1 MKLLKGVI
9 GSVIIVASLSIQ
21 AFAASPAEDKAI
33 ETIADQSLQFVKVDR
48 RQEAEELLNVFSERF
63 LDAAAQDNLY
73 SMDEINIVTIALE
86 DAINTLRDTEK
97 TNEEVVNEMTKFRL
111 AYDAVSHEK
120 SPLWAKMRGQIM
132 EAAEDTRKAVKDQDS
147 IAFQEE
153 LNRLLSIYNILY
165 PSLKIDVTPEKFQQV
180 DAHLRFIDQ
189 YRPQVFSDSGKQK
202 DIAILEGQLQDI
214 FDEAEKDDSD
224 PSLWWV
230 IISTGSIILMT
241 LSYVG
246 YRKYKANEEIIHTK
260 KKNRDI

>member
-21 AFAASPAEDKAI
+21 AIAASPAEDKAI

-63 LDAAAQDNLY
+63 LDMASQGNQY

-86 DAINTLRDTEK
+86 DAMNAVQDTEK
-97 TNEEVVNEMTKFRL
+97 SNQEAVNEMTKFRL
-111 AYDAVSHEK
+111 AFDAVSHDK
-120 SPLWAKMRGQIM
+120 SPLWTKMRGQIL
-132 EAAEDTRKAVKDQDS
+132 EAVKDTREAVKNQDS
-147 IAFQEE
+147 VVFQEE
-153 LNRLLSIYNILY
+153 LNRLLNIYNILY

-180 DAHLRFIDQ
+180 DAHLKFIDQ
-189 YRPQVFSDSGKQK
+189 YRPQVFSDSSEQK
-202 DIAILEGQLQDI
+202 DMASLEGQLRDI
-214 FDEAEKDDSD
+214 FDEAEKDDTD

-246 YRKYKANEEIIHTK
+246 FRKYKAREEITFTK

>member
-21 AFAASPAEDKAI
+21 AIAASPAEDKAI

-63 LDAAAQDNLY
+63 LDMASQGNQY

-86 DAINTLRDTEK
+86 DAMNAVQDTEK
-97 TNEEVVNEMTKFRL
+97 SNQEAVNEMTKFRL
-111 AYDAVSHEK
+111 AFDAVSHDK
-120 SPLWAKMRGQIM
+120 SPLWTKMRGQIL
-132 EAAEDTRKAVKDQDS
+132 EAVKDTREAVKNQDS
-147 IAFQEE
+147 VVFQEE
-153 LNRLLSIYNILY
+153 LNRLLNIYIILY

-180 DAHLRFIDQ
+180 DAHLKFIDQ
-189 YRPQVFSDSGKQK
+189 YRPQVFSDSSEQK
-202 DIAILEGQLQDI
+202 DMASLEGQLRDI
-214 FDEAEKDDSD
+214 FDEAEKDDTD

-246 YRKYKANEEIIHTK
+246 FRKYKAREEITFTK

>member
-1 MKLLKGVI
+1 MKLIKGVL

-21 AFAASPAEDKAI
+21 AIAASPAEDEAI

-48 RQEAEELLNVFSERF
+48 RQEAEELLNVFSKRF
-63 LDAAAQDNLY
+63 LDAAAQGNLY

-86 DAINTLRDTEK
+86 DALNTIQDTEK
-97 TNEEVVNEMTKFRL
+97 TNQEAVNEMTKFRL

-120 SPLWAKMRGQIM
+120 SPLWTKMRGQIL
-132 EAAEDTRKAVKDQDS
+132 AAVQDTRKAVKDQDS
-147 IAFQEE
+147 VAFQEE

-180 DAHLRFIDQ
+180 DAQLKFIDQ
-189 YRPQVFSDSGKQK
+189 YRPQVFSDSRTQQ
-202 DIAILEGQLQDI
+202 DIVTLEGQLRDI

-246 YRKYKANEEIIHTK
+246 YRKYKAIEETIHTK
-260 KKNRDI
+260 RQNRDI

>member
-21 AFAASPAEDKAI
+21 AIAASPAEDKVI

-63 LDAAAQDNLY
+63 LDMASQGNQY

-86 DAINTLRDTEK
+86 DAMNAVQDTEK
-97 TNEEVVNEMTKFRL
+97 SNQEAVNEMTKFRL
-111 AYDAVSHEK
+111 AFDAVSHDK
-120 SPLWAKMRGQIM
+120 SPLWTKMRGQIL
-132 EAAEDTRKAVKDQDS
+132 EAVKDTREAVKNQDS
-147 IAFQEE
+147 VVFQEE
-153 LNRLLSIYNILY
+153 LNRLLNIYNILY

-180 DAHLRFIDQ
+180 DAHLKFIDQ
-189 YRPQVFSDSGKQK
+189 YRPQVFSDSSEQK
-202 DIAILEGQLQDI
+202 DMASLEGQLRDI
-214 FDEAEKDDSD
+214 FDEAEKDDTD

-246 YRKYKANEEIIHTK
+246 FRKYKAREEITFTK

>member
-1 MKLLKGVI
+1 M
-9 GSVIIVASLSIQ
+9 IVASLSIQ
-21 AFAASPAEDKAI
+21 AIAASPAEDKAI

-63 LDAAAQDNLY
+63 LDMASQGNQY

-86 DAINTLRDTEK
+86 DAMNAVQDTEK
-97 TNEEVVNEMTKFRL
+97 SNQEAVNEMTKFRL
-111 AYDAVSHEK
+111 AFDAVSHDK
-120 SPLWAKMRGQIM
+120 SPLWTKMRGQIL
-132 EAAEDTRKAVKDQDS
+132 EAVKDTREAVKNQDS
-147 IAFQEE
+147 VVFQEE
-153 LNRLLSIYNILY
+153 LNRLLNIYIILY

-180 DAHLRFIDQ
+180 DAHLKFIDQ
-189 YRPQVFSDSGKQK
+189 YRPQVFSDSSEQK
-202 DIAILEGQLQDI
+202 DMASLEGQLRDI
-214 FDEAEKDDSD
+214 FDEAEKDDTD

-246 YRKYKANEEIIHTK
+246 FRKYKAREEITFTK